1 MADTI
6 NVLMCGGRR
15 TGKTS
20 IMSAMQ
26 RDMQSLFAD
35 GSIVLNMMD
44 RSGELALYQRKQRR
58 IFSTQNLDKLSYYDE
73 MDATDQETNYPCK
86 ITLRGDYQSPIELN
100 FKDIPGEWFV
110 KPEFEEKILELI
122 TQSQILVIAVDSPH
136 LVEEDG
142 RFHDVYNRVTELT
155 TAIIRSFQGNSLYR
169 LILFVP
175 LKCERYRDNGL
186 RGDKKDMH
194 YLIEAVKSGYREL
207 LTYLSN
213 SQKNQCTV
221 AISPCITMGGLEFL
235 QFVAPA
241 DADGNLLTDEK
252 DAPLPAVSINP
263 ETGKL
268 DMNWLSEY
276 TYLFNE
282 SGDHF
287 YKPEDCAQP
296 LLRILLFFVAIGK
309 LRIKNQDI
317 ISRLLGLLFRL
328 PNQKVLDACKNDLLS
343 KLKTE
348 ESEGYAVLNDPL
360 GAMK

>member
-1 MADTI
+1 MPDKI

-35 GSIVLNMMD
+35 GSIILNMMENAGD
-44 RSGELALYQRKQRR
+44 LALYQRKQQR

-73 MDATDQETNYPCK
+73 MDATDKETNYPCK

-100 FKDIPGEWFV
+100 FIDVPGEWFAR
-110 KPEFEEKILELI
+110 PEHEDKII
-122 TQSQILVIAVDSPH
+122 DRIRQSQILVVAVDSPH

-142 RFHDVYNRVTELT
+142 RFHDVYNRATELT
-155 TAIIRSFQGNSLYR
+155 TAIIRAFQGSSLYR

-186 RGDKKDMH
+186 RGDKKDMR
-194 YLIEAVKSGYREL
+194 YLMEAVKSGYREL
-207 LTYLSN
+207 FTYLEN
-213 SQKNQCTV
+213 SQKSQCTI
-221 AISPCITMGGLEFL
+221 AIAPCITMGGLEFL
-235 QFVAPA
+235 QFAAPV
-241 DADGNLLTDEK
+241 DEEGDLVTDE
-252 DAPLPAVSINP
+252 DGTPLPAVSINRD
-263 ETGKL
+263 TGKL
-268 DMNWLSEY
+268 DMNWLAEY

-282 SGDHF
+282 SGDHY

-296 LLRILLFFVAIGK
+296 LLRILLFFIAMGK
-309 LRIKNQDI
+309 LRTQNQDI
-317 ISRLLGLLFRL
+317 ISRLLGFLRHL
-328 PNQKVLDACKNDLLS
+328 PNQKVLDACKNDLLN
-343 KLKTE
+343 KLKTDG
-348 ESEGYAVLNDPL
+348 SDGFDVLNDPL